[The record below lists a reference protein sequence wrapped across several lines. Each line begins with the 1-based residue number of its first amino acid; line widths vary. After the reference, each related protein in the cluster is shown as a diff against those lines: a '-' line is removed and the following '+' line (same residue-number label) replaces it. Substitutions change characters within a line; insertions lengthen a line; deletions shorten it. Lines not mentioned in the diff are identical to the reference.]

1 MTVHTEDSGAVRVI
15 TIDNPERRNAL
26 DRSTFEGLGL
36 AFGDAASDGDVRV
49 VVLTAVGDRAFC
61 AGMDLKSFASGASE
75 PFAGP
80 GPGLFTERFYPKPIV
95 AAVNGAAVG
104 GGLGIMLACDVI
116 IAVDDARF
124 GLPEVQRG
132 LIGAG
137 SGSRAT
143 LRLPPAVAM
152 ELALT
157 GDLIDARRAYE
168 LGMINRVVTRS
179 DLMPVA
185 MAVAD
190 RIAANGP
197 IAVRATKEMVYDVAA
212 LGRVDMAALRANVA
226 HVSKSADAREGARAF
241 SEHRA
246 PVFRDE

>member
-1 MTVHTEDSGAVRVI
+1 MTVHINDSGPTRVI

-26 DRSTFEGLGL
+26 DRSTLEGLGT
-36 AFGDAASDGDVRV
+36 AFTNAAADRAVRV

-61 AGMDLKSFASGASE
+61 AGMDLKSFASRA
-75 PFAGP
+75 PMGP
-80 GPGLFTERFYPKPIV
+80 GTEVFAERYYPKPIV

-116 IAVDDARF
+116 VAVDDARF

-137 SGSRAT
+137 SGSRAA

-168 LGMINRVVTRS
+168 LGMVNRVVSRPE
-179 DLMPVA
+179 LMPVA
-185 MAVAD
+185 FSLAE

-197 IAVRATKEMVYDVAA
+197 IAVRATKEMVYEVAA
-212 LGRVDMAALRANVA
+212 LGRVDMASLRAKVA
-226 HVSKSADAREGARAF
+226 HVRASVDAREGASAF